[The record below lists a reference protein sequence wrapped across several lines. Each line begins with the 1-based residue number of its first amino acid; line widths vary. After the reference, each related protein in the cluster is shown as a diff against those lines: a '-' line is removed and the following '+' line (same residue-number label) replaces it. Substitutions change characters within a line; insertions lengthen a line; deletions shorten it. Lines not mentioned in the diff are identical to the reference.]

1 MKEKLAAA
9 LALIFMVTAVP
20 AQTPKPITV
29 GILKFE
35 SHYVQLGRDVTS
47 LVTADLSA
55 DPRLA
60 FVERS
65 QLQQVLNEE
74 ALGLSGNINPDSAA
88 KIGQL
93 TGAKV
98 LVTGRVLM
106 MRGVDVVILANIV
119 GTENGRMFSEEV
131 EGVRSNLVAMT
142 SELSG
147 RIAQLITTQATNF
160 VVSTITVR
168 DQQIAQIIGKIKGP
182 KRPSVSLKFDEQ
194 LPGGPGAFQTTE
206 TELGVLLQ
214 KAGFSVVDEKS
225 DAKPDVYL
233 TGAAVSAI
241 TATNGGFF
249 SSHATLE
256 IKAQERST
264 GKILLFDRQEN
275 IAADV
280 GQQMAARKA
289 LENATDELA
298 TRLLPLLA
306 Q

>member
-1 MKEKLAAA
+1 MKEKL
-9 LALIFMVTAVP
+9 LTALILLTPAFVP
-20 AQTPKPITV
+20 AQAQNPITV

-35 SHYVQLGRDVTS
+35 SHYVMLGRDVTS

-74 ALGLSGNINPDSAA
+74 ALGLSGTINPDSAA

-106 MRGVDVVILANIV
+106 MHGQDVVILANIV

-131 EGVRSNLVAMT
+131 DGSRSNLVAMA

-147 RIAQLITTQATNF
+147 RIAQLITEQATNF
-160 VVSTITVR
+160 MVKTITVR
-168 DQQIAQIIGKIKGP
+168 EQQTAQIIGKIKGP

-249 SSHATLE
+249 SAHATLE

-298 TRLLPLLA
+298 ARLLPLLT